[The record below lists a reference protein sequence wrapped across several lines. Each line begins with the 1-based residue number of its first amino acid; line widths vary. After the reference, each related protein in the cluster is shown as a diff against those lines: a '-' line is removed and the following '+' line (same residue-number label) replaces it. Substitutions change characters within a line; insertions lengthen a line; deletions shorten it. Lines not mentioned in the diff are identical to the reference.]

1 MNEEWREKHTHRRGE
16 GTAGT
21 QLTGR
26 RTKRPKKE
34 IRVFVW
40 WSGEMNF
47 APKEL
52 EETWYMR

>member
-1 MNEEWREKHTHRRGE
+1 MKGEEKHTHRRGD

-34 IRVFVW
+34 IRGFVW

-52 EETWYMR
+52 EET